1 MNSVFSKESWEV
13 KNELSSKML
22 KTENLNSKFFEN
34 EVTLKYK
41 KPLFFD
47 DNMRFDIKMKGN
59 ISLNI
64 NNKNHYFE
72 NKNLADICIEINN
85 NSFNCDGINEMINL
99 SKENFLEVTI
109 KSNSTIEKF
118 TIIKDLKINS
128 CNPNN

>member
-13 KNELSSKML
+13 VNNLSSKLL
-22 KTENLNSKFFEN
+22 KTEELNSKFFES

-41 KPLFFD
+41 KPIFFD
-47 DNMRFDIKMKGN
+47 DNMRFDIKMKGK
-59 ISLNI
+59 ITMNI

-72 NKNLADICIEINN
+72 NKNLSDICIEINN
-85 NSFNCDGINEMINL
+85 NSLNCNGVNEIIDV
-99 SKENFLEVTI
+99 SKESFLEVTI